1 MLAVALATLVQLL
14 PLPAALTDLL
24 SPHAAPVRAA
34 LALGQAA
41 AGRWLPLTIDAR
53 ASGWAA
59 IVTLGALALF
69 VSARALLARAGVRH
83 VIRGVTA
90 LGFGCAAL
98 AIAQA
103 ATAGRSI
110 YWTFPT
116 EYEGPLPFGPFVN
129 RNHFATWT
137 IMAAPLC
144 VGYIA
149 ARMGGRTGVPVARHR
164 RTRLAQL
171 ADGRTIWLTLAGAV
185 MIAALL
191 LSASRSGL
199 LALATATVIMAVA
212 TRPRASH
219 ARRRQVL
226 ALVVLM
232 LALALSRA
240 DLPGLTERFAHAE
253 TGIRGR
259 VRIWTDTL
267 PVVRD
272 FWLTGTGVGTYRTSM
287 LLYQRSDRADVQF
300 NQAHNHYVQAAAE
313 GGVLLALPVAFAL
326 VALSRLILLRMAA
339 DRAGVFW
346 IRAGAACGLLA
357 VALQSLWETGLVM
370 PANGA
375 LAAVIAAIAVH
386 ERAPGDASL

>member
-24 SPHAAPVRAA
+24 SPHAAPARAA
-34 LALGQAA
+34 LALGQA
-41 AGRWLPLTIDAR
+41 GDRRWLPLTIDAR
-53 ASGWAA
+53 QSGWAA
-59 IVTLGALALF
+59 IVTVGALALF

-83 VIRGVTA
+83 VIRGITT

-129 RNHFATWT
+129 RNQFATWI
-137 IMAAPLC
+137 IMAVPLS

-149 ARMGGRTGVPVARHR
+149 ARMGGRAGAPVARHR
-164 RTRLAQL
+164 RARLAQL
-171 ADGRTIWLTLAGAV
+171 AAGRMTWLTIARAV

-199 LALATATVIMAVA
+199 SALAAATFTMAVA

-219 ARRRQVL
+219 ARRRRVL

-232 LALALSRA
+232 LALALWRA
-240 DLPGLTERFAHAE
+240 DIPGLAGRFAQVE
-253 TGIRGR
+253 TGIQGR

-267 PVVRD
+267 PVVRN
-272 FWLTGTGVGTYRTSM
+272 FWLTGTGVGTFRTSM
-287 LLYQRSDRADVQF
+287 LIYQRSDRADVQF
-300 NQAHNHYVQAAAE
+300 NQAHNHYLQAAAE
-313 GGVLLALPVAFAL
+313 GGVLLVLPVVLAL
-326 VALSRLILLRMAA
+326 AALARLILVRMAA

-357 VALQSLWETGLVM
+357 VALQSFWETGLVM
-370 PANGA
+370 PANA
-375 LAAVIAAIAVH
+375 AMAAVVAAIAVH
-386 ERAPGDASL
+386 ERAPGDASV